1 MCLFNIICN
10 FFCFY
15 FFRVLCLFGR
25 VFGENGDV
33 FVFGDY
39 YIEVWIEVFVYL
51 LYIFV
56 LWSCWYGIC
65 VLFLLYLCY
74 WVNLRE
80 FGIVLL
86 YFLLDIDEYWLFCL
100 YMNMFCR
107 VYYVKDYIYV
117 FCCFVFIYVEFI
129 MDIVNDK
136 EFVIC
141 L

>member
-1 MCLFNIICN
+1 MLKNIYIYVFYYVRIFRIKKKFILIYLRVLENVIVMCLFNII

-65 VLFLLYLCY
+65 VLFLLFLCY

-86 YFLLDIDEYWLFCL
+86 YFLLDIDEYWL
-100 YMNMFCR
+100 
-107 VYYVKDYIYV
+107 
-117 FCCFVFIYVEFI
+117 
-129 MDIVNDK
+129 
-136 EFVIC
+136 
-141 L
+141 